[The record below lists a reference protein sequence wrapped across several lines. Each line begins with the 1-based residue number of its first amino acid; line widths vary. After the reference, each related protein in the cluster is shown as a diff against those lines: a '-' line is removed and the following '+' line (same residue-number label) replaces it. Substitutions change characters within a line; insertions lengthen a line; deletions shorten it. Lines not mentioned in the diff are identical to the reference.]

1 MYDTEVKELK
11 RSLLKDRTI
20 VKKIKSENGILE
32 LKTDYFY
39 NEKNE
44 ELYEKYNKSYNEM
57 VEAGISRNFY
67 YDNICP
73 D

>member
-1 MYDTEVKELK
+1 M
-11 RSLLKDRTI
+11 
-20 VKKIKSENGILE
+20 E

-39 NEKNE
+39 NEKNK

-73 D
+73 DSLDNIAMYNYPLYESCLSILQESYV